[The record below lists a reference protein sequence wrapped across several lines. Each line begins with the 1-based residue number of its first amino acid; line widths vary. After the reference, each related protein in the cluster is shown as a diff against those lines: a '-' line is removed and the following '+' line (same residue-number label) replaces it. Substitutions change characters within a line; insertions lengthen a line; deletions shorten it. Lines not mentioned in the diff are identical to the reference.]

1 MTAKEPL
8 SFFPDVFNVLHD
20 GDIVA
25 ISGIVPGT
33 VLLDIDIKYLRRRFP
48 EPGKI
53 IKLTII
59 GCTHFA
65 YRDFDESKFITDLSA
80 IEAFKPMIIG
90 AVMRGEIC
98 DVDCLKGPLEITA
111 TDGSL
116 SLDNGRPVSLEEL
129 IGIADAYW
137 KEWSEHPEIDNQ

>member
-1 MTAKEPL
+1 MASKEDL
-8 SFFPDVFNVLHD
+8 TFFPAVWNVLHD
-20 GDIVA
+20 GEIVA
-25 ISGIVPGT
+25 ISGSVPGT
-33 VLLDIDIKYLRRRFP
+33 VALDIDINYLRRRFHD
-48 EPGKI
+48 PGKI

-65 YRDFDESKFITDLSA
+65 YRDFDDSKFITNLSA
-80 IEAFKPMIIG
+80 IEAFKPVIMG

-98 DVDCLKGPLEITA
+98 AVDCLKGPLEVTA

-129 IGIADAYW
+129 ISVADAYW
-137 KEWSEHPEIDNQ
+137 KEWSEPPEIDNQ